1 MTRVIPFK
9 KEHIECM
16 EIREYEQNTTLKIPQ
31 LQIAL
36 QSWEQSNNAGT
47 LIHDGRVIAILGF
60 WELWSGVCELY
71 VLPSV
76 YTAKYPLAFAKT
88 AKRILESGIFNNY
101 RRIQI
106 QAPDDE
112 LHNRWV
118 KFLKFEKEGT
128 FKKYDQLGNDLNM
141 WARVK

>member
-60 WELWSGVCELY
+60 WELWPGVCELY

-76 YTAKYPLAFAKT
+76 YTAKYPLAFLFDT
-88 AKRILESGIFNNY
+88 LYNE
-101 RRIQI
+101 
-106 QAPDDE
+106 D
-112 LHNRWV
+112 
-118 KFLKFEKEGT
+118 
-128 FKKYDQLGNDLNM
+128 
-141 WARVK
+141 